1 MVLLLLWHLFLF
13 HHTYQ
18 VLTSPSNFKCAVKE
32 VGRASLCFDFCFC
45 LKAHSLEVITQ
56 FRYDTDSQH
65 HVQDCPFDFR
75 AKSVWVMVCAVLSS
89 PGWGK
94 KKGRLWRQCLP
105 LLVISWHCSNC
116 CIHLCIYGTSLPN
129 VSETT
134 CSYVVWAAE
143 IIGTVT
149 RLSSLRLG
157 SGCHTARCLHHDSGF
172 WVHSQLTCGCAA
184 ESCSGSE
191 GSVNACA
198 ECTCRWHLAEQ
209 LQ

>member
-56 FRYDTDSQH
+56 FSYDTDS
-65 HVQDCPFDFR
+65 VSITFR
-75 AKSVWVMVCAVLSS
+75 TVHLTSELSLSGWWSVLCS

-134 CSYVVWAAE
+134 CSYVVRAAE

-149 RLSSLRLG
+149 TLSSLRLG

-184 ESCSGSE
+184 ESWSGSE

-198 ECTCRWHLAEQ
+198 DCTCRWHLAEQ